1 MIVSLLS
8 IFLYFILA
16 KPKITKKNKE
26 NLSFVHVYKEGR
38 ELVCKVEEANP
49 NQISF
54 TWVAQLTGCT
64 NADCKP
70 NNSNWQA
77 VAGTESGLKIITTD
91 SKSTLSLEKSEQH
104 FFYRCTASNTV
115 GEDNHVW
122 KVVPVTGY
130 CL

>member
-1 MIVSLLS
+1 M
-8 IFLYFILA
+8 
-16 KPKITKKNKE
+16 
-26 NLSFVHVYKEGR
+26 
-38 ELVCKVEEANP
+38 VEEANP

-54 TWVAQLTGCT
+54 TWVAQVSGCT
-64 NADCKP
+64 SEDCKP
-70 NNSNWQA
+70 NNSNWR
-77 VAGTESGLKIITTD
+77 VVTGKKSGLKIITTN
-91 SKSTLSLEKSEQH
+91 SKSTLIIEKSEQH